1 MGVLDKVRY
10 ANGTEQ
16 PDSSE
21 IVERATSLTETVQ
34 FGNYLF
40 WISWNILALVDDSR
54 IIEL

>member
-40 WISWNILALVDDSR
+40 WISWNILALVDDFQNY
-54 IIEL
+54 